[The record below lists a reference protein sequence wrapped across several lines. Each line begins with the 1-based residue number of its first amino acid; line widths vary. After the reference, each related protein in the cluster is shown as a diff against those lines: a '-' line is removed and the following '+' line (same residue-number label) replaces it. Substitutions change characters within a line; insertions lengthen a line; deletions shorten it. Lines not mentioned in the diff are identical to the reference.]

1 MKGNKISKRYAMA
14 LFSLAK
20 NDAELEKIKMD
31 VNLIEEIC
39 KNRDFRAMLGSPV
52 IKPAIKRAIFKEIF
66 EGGVDQ
72 QTILYLNML
81 LENHREGMLL
91 DICWSF
97 TELYNKHK
105 HIVNV
110 FVSSAV
116 KLSDA
121 ERNKITQLVKDATK
135 CDVILN
141 ESINEALI
149 GGFILRYEDT
159 QVDNSVS
166 SQLLKVK
173 QQLTQRIQ

>member
-1 MKGNKISKRYAMA
+1 MKGNKIAKRYAIA

-20 NDAELEKIKMD
+20 NDAELEKLKMD

-52 IKPAIKRAIFKEIF
+52 IKPAIKKSIFNEIF
-66 EGGVDQ
+66 EGAIDN

-81 LENHREGMLL
+81 LENHREGLLL
-91 DICWSF
+91 DICWCF

-116 KLSDA
+116 KLSDT

-135 CDVILN
+135 CEVILN
-141 ESINEALI
+141 ESINEKLI

-159 QVDNSVS
+159 QVDSSVS
-166 SQLLKVK
+166 TQLLKVK